1 MGTGRSGW
9 GVVTRDSGHAGQQL
23 GPTGGGQLPHWGA
36 KRFLSSVSFP
46 LLPRP
51 GGFACRRCE
60 QSASGFMFTSLCVH
74 ERKKKRTIFN
84 PMRGFLRI
92 EAQVLWLG

>member
-36 KRFLSSVSFP
+36 KRFLSSVSFLFSP
-46 LLPRP
+46 GQEDLLAEGVSRVPVASCLLL
-51 GGFACRRCE
+51 FVSMKEKRRE
-60 QSASGFMFTSLCVH
+60 QYLT
-74 ERKKKRTIFN
+74 
-84 PMRGFLRI
+84 
-92 EAQVLWLG
+92 Q